1 MKEEKIQ
8 YYEGAYADEFPVGP
22 YFRDRFNV
30 VPSSLRYDYSFNYK
44 ELINYLTKNQ
54 YLENLATYEIVS
66 DKNNDGTTKIFSS
79 KQHQKFLVRVEN
91 VKEEKEGWMS
101 IYYTNRSTIDTLLED
116 VEEFRSDSSNKKVG
130 LIVKDEYGLTLQK
143 FDISGTDNLNINKNY
158 NKGIRC

>member
-8 YYEGAYADEFPVGP
+8 YYEGAYADEFPIGP

-79 KQHQKFLVRVEN
+79 KQHQI
-91 VKEEKEGWMS
+91 KEGRGRLDW
-101 IYYTNRSTIDTLLED
+101 L
-116 VEEFRSDSSNKKVG
+116 V
-130 LIVKDEYGLTLQK
+130 DEVMDLP
-143 FDISGTDNLNINKNY
+143 F
-158 NKGIRC
+158 